1 MADAPTIDAKV
12 TLLQRMTFDA
22 TADSGFHVT
31 LGTTPDVGG
40 DDDGFRPMELML
52 ISLLG
57 CTAMDVISI
66 LRKKRQDVT
75 AFEVTGHADR
85 APHHPKVFTHV
96 VIEYHV
102 TGHQVEEKAV
112 VRSIELSAIRYCP
125 AQGMLADVVPIELKY
140 YIYEDTPEGPKLVAQ
155 GEYVRPQDR
164 Q

>member
-1 MADAPTIDAKV
+1 MGNELNMNAKV

-31 LGTTPDVGG
+31 LGTEPEVGG
-40 DDDGFRPMELML
+40 DNDGLRPMELML

-66 LRKKRQDVT
+66 LRKKRQEVT
-75 AFEVTGHADR
+75 AFEVTGHAER
-85 APHHPKVFTHV
+85 APQHPKVFTHV
-96 VIEYHV
+96 TIEYHV

-125 AQGMLADVVPIELKY
+125 AQGMLAKVVDIDLKY
-140 YIYEDTPEGPKLVAQ
+140 FIYEDTPEGPQLVTQ
-155 GEYVRPQDR
+155 GEYIRPEKAN
-164 Q
+164 